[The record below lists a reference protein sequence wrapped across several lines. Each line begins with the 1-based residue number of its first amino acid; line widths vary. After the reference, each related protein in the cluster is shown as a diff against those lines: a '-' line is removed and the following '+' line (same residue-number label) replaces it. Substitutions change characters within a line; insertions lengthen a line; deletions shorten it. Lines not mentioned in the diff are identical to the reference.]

1 MRFNTLAK
9 AIEIF
14 DLLLKKRDSVDVH
27 ELAGALNMPKST
39 AYAYLAF
46 LKDNGF
52 LDTADRQGKYRL
64 GLRFLDYASIV
75 RNQIQLS
82 SMALPHMRELSKNLR
97 DTVILTVRRGGYTYI
112 VEKVEHGVGLVYM
125 RNIGD
130 RRPLYCGASSKI
142 HLAFM
147 KASEVDQYLR
157 DTQLKSY
164 TKNTITNKGKLLDDL
179 ERIRKRGYAFSNQE
193 IDVGVSGV
201 AAPIRNNNGE
211 VVAGICVVGPTNRI
225 NHKNQGSTARAV
237 IHCAETVSRKLE
249 YSEGSRDEIHYE
261 KEGEDERHQIT

>member
-27 ELAGALNMPKST
+27 ELAGSLNMPKST

-46 LKDNGF
+46 LKDKGF
-52 LDTADRQGKYRL
+52 LTIADKQGKYRL

-82 SMALPHMRELSKNLR
+82 SIALPYMRELSKSLQ
-97 DTVILTVRRGGYTYI
+97 DSIILTVRKGEYSYI
-112 VEKVEHGVGLVYM
+112 IEKVERGVGLVYM
-125 RNIGD
+125 GNIGD

-142 HLAFM
+142 HLAYM
-147 KASEVDQYLR
+147 KEPEVDQYLR
-157 DTQLKSY
+157 DTKLKSY
-164 TKNTITNKGKLLDDL
+164 TKNTISNREKLLEDL
-179 ERIRKRGYAFSNQE
+179 DKIRKRGYAFSNQE

-201 AAPIRNNNGE
+201 AASIRNNEGE
-211 VVAGICVVGPTNRI
+211 VVASICVVGPTNRI
-225 NHKNQGSTARAV
+225 NNKNLGPISRAV
-237 IHCAETVSRKLE
+237 INCAEMVSRKLE
-249 YSEGSRDEIHYE
+249 HSDGSRD
-261 KEGEDERHQIT
+261 

>member
-14 DLLLKKRDSVDVH
+14 DLLLKKRDSADVH
-27 ELAGALNMPKST
+27 ELAGALHMPKST

-46 LKDNGF
+46 LKDKGF
-52 LDTADRQGKYRL
+52 LDIGDQQGKYRL

-82 SMALPHMRELSKNLR
+82 SIVLPHMRELSKRLR

-112 VEKVEHGVGLVYM
+112 VEKVERGVGLVYM

-142 HLAFM
+142 HLAHM
-147 KASEVDQYLR
+147 KKYEVDQYVKH
-157 DTQLKSY
+157 TQLKSY
-164 TKNTITNKGKLLDDL
+164 TRNTITNREKLLEDL
-179 ERIRKRGYAFSNQE
+179 EKIRKRGYAFSNQE
-193 IDVGVSGV
+193 IDVGASGV
-201 AAPIRNNNGE
+201 AAPIRNNKGE
-211 VVAGICVVGPTNRI
+211 VVVGLCVVGPTNRI
-225 NHKNQGSTARAV
+225 NHKNQGSIARAV
-237 IHCAETVSRKLE
+237 IHCAETVSRELE
-249 YSEGSRDEIHYE
+249 YLEGSRDEIHYE
-261 KEGEDERHQIT
+261 KEEEDE